1 MAFTRGTSRI
11 AGKTLALFLCLSPFL
26 LLGGPALCSASP
38 QVTADAAV
46 LMDAETG
53 RILFERQAH
62 QPRPP
67 ASTTK
72 IVTALLGFE
81 FGDLEDEVIISQKA
95 GSTGE
100 ASINLFPGERVA
112 LGDLLTGALVR
123 SGNDACVAIAEH
135 IAGSEEFF
143 TLWMTAKSRIIGG
156 RSSQFFNT
164 NGLPHK
170 HHWSSAYDLAVVTRE
185 AMRRPE
191 FAATVRSRR
200 ATLKNRQ
207 GWPKEI
213 KNTNALLWSYPFADG
228 VKTGT
233 TRAAGACL
241 VASATKNNRQLI
253 AVVLHSDD
261 RFGDSLRLFEYGFN
275 QLR

>member
-1 MAFTRGTSRI
+1 MSIFLSLI
-11 AGKTLALFLCLSPFL
+11 LIQPAG
-26 LLGGPALCSASP
+26 CSAGP
-38 QVTADAAV
+38 HVTADAAV
-46 LMDAETG
+46 LMDAATG
-53 RILFERQAH
+53 KVLFERQSH
-62 QPRPP
+62 QARPP

-81 FGDLEDEVIISQKA
+81 YGDLEDEVIISQKA

-100 ASINLFPGERVA
+100 ASIHLFPGERVA

-135 IAGSEEFF
+135 VAGSEEFF
-143 TLWMTAKSRIIGG
+143 TLWMTAKSRIMGG
-156 RSSQFFNT
+156 QTSQFFNT

-170 HHWSSAYDLAVVTRE
+170 QHWSSAYDLAIVARE

-191 FAATVRSRR
+191 FAAAVKSRH
-200 ATLKNRQ
+200 AQLKKRQ
-207 GWPKEI
+207 GWPREI
-213 KNTNALLWSYPFADG
+213 KNTNALLWTYPFADG

-241 VASATKNNRQLI
+241 VASATKNNIQLI

-261 RFGDSLRLFEYGFN
+261 RFGDSQRLFEYGFN
-275 QLR
+275 LTR